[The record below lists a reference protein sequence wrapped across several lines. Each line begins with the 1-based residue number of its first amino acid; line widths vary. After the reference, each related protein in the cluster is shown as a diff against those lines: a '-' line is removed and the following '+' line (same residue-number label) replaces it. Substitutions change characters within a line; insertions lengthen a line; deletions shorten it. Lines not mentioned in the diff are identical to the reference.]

1 MCCASDG
8 EGRVD
13 VGDMLSRIGT
23 KGIDSVLLEGGGELN
38 AAFIS
43 NRLVDEV
50 YAFVAPKIIGG
61 RDAVT
66 PVEGDGISRMKD
78 AFNLCGVTVETVGR
92 DILIRGMLDYDNKE
106 NIGN

>member
-1 MCCASDG
+1 M
-8 EGRVD
+8 
-13 VGDMLSRIGT
+13 
-23 KGIDSVLLEGGGELN
+23 LLEGGGELN

-43 NRLVDEV
+43 NKLVDEV

-92 DILIRGMLDYDNKE
+92 ARMAPIICSMLDYDNKE